1 MESQMDQLTQPPMLY
16 FIAAL
21 AILLYI
27 SALAIANIEG
37 QIQEEK

>member
-1 MESQMDQLTQPPMLY
+1 MENQMNQLTQPPVLY

-27 SALAIANIEG
+27 TALANG
-37 QIQEEK
+37 LEKVLVKKR